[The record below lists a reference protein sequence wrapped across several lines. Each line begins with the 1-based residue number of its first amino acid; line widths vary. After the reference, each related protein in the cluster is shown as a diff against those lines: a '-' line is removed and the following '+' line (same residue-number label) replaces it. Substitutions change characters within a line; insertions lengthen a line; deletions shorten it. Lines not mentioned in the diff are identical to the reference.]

1 MSQMTIELDLL
12 TACIKSERKA
22 EYELYKM
29 TYSYLMSICFRYTN
43 SRDEAEEMLNIGFLK
58 ILKNLEKYK
67 PEIPFK
73 LWIRRVMINV
83 LIDEYRK
90 KKKHQDTYEYV
101 GEYDETSSHADQ
113 NEAISKMNVEEIH
126 ALIMKLPPMSQKVF
140 NLYVIDGFTHKEI
153 GDLLQMSEGTSKW
166 HLNLSR
172 TRLKEMLLGVN
183 VKVMVS

>member
-29 TYSYLMSICFRYTN
+29 TYGYLMSICFRYTN
-43 SRDEAEEMLNIGFLK
+43 SRDDAEAMLNLGFLK
-58 ILKNLEKYK
+58 ILKNLDKYK

-83 LIDEYRK
+83 LIDEFRK
-90 KKKHQDTYEYV
+90 NKKQKESIEYV
-101 GEYDETSSHADQ
+101 EEYHETGSYADQ
-113 NEAISKMNVEEIH
+113 NEAISRMNVEEIH
-126 ALIMKLPPMSQKVF
+126 ELIMKLPPMSQKVF
-140 NLYVIDGFTHKEI
+140 NLYIIDGYSHKEI
-153 GDLLQMSEGTSKW
+153 GELLQMSEGTSKW

-172 TRLKEMLLGVN
+172 TRLKQMLLSING
-183 VKVMVS
+183 KLITP